1 MSEQQIIELI
11 NKIKDDKLKEY
22 IKAYRLLKSPL
33 QLLCILDYLN
43 VKIRTDAISAI
54 IPQFVV
60 DNTDIWLGGI
70 ILHGR
75 LFRFILRVYDDD
87 LVIDMYEATDISIYD
102 EKKQLFDVGEKDE

>member
-1 MSEQQIIELI
+1 MSEEQIIELI

-22 IKAYRLLKSPL
+22 IKAYRLLKNPL
-33 QLLCILDYLN
+33 QLLGILDYLN

-60 DNTDIWLGGI
+60 DNIDIWLGGI

-87 LVIDMYEATDISIYD
+87 LVIDMYEASDIILYE
-102 EKKQLFDVGEKDE
+102 EKKNEKEH